1 MGEAGVPRGDEH
13 RQGGV
18 AGGRCLRKGPAT
30 EEGRP
35 SADCPLTSPGTG
47 QGSSLG
53 ASPPAVVLTAHLS
66 WLQIYEGAYH
76 ILHKELP
83 EVTSSVFREI
93 NTWVSQRTAVAGAGC
108 PP

>member
-1 MGEAGVPRGDEH
+1 MTV
-13 RQGGV
+13 QGH
-18 AGGRCLRKGPAT
+18 
-30 EEGRP
+30 P
-35 SADCPLTSPGTG
+35 SADYRLTRPGTG
-47 QGSSLG
+47 QGSSLV
-53 ASPPAVVLTAHLS
+53 ASSPAVVLTACLS

-93 NTWVSQRTAVAGAGC
+93 NTWVSQRTAVEGTGC